1 MKTRAKKSW
10 AWRFRFVWLFG
21 LWPMIHWA
29 IGAQTAPH
37 YQASSRNYQTP
48 SAHHQASSKQYQEP
62 ESVSN
67 KRKEWVERLDSFPPV
82 KTLTAAELDAY
93 LAPYT
98 APTSKLIDMGF
109 GGRIK
114 YYWLQDS
121 LFIRRFR
128 VVAFENRIV
137 AIDVEVF
144 DDQGE
149 VNKAMARFLG
159 PQAKKIDIDGLLYRD
174 PEVTARFNETV
185 MDALGFVEEAALTP
199 DPDKTLAGLLDPVK
213 EVTIGYICSFCGT
226 VIDPTPERLTIN
238 ELVAGRQTAILRRIL
253 RSANPEARLYADKA
267 LRKLQAMGEI
277 LPAIDLQAMAV
288 VEALDVPVNACFCMG
303 LDSPPFSARNVLRV
317 ESCWD

>member
-1 MKTRAKKSW
+1 MHTSSNKQRGW
-10 AWRFRFVWLFG
+10 LFRFGWLIG
-21 LWPMIHWA
+21 LVLALQWA
-29 IGAQTAPH
+29 VVS
-37 YQASSRNYQTP
+37 QASQP
-48 SAHHQASSKQYQEP
+48 YQEP
-62 ESVSN
+62 ESVTL
-67 KRKEWVERLDSFPPV
+67 KRKEWVERLDSFPPAP
-82 KTLTAAELDAY
+82 TLTAAELDAY
-93 LAPYT
+93 LAPFSDPPPKPH
-98 APTSKLIDMGF
+98 AMGF
-109 GGRIK
+109 GGSTK

-159 PQAKKIDIDGLLYRD
+159 PQAKEIDIDGVLYRD
-174 PEVTARFNETV
+174 PEITARFNETV
-185 MDALGFVEEAALTP
+185 MDALGFVEEATLSP
-199 DPDKTLAGLLDPVK
+199 DPAKIKILAGLLDPLK

-226 VIDPTPERLTIN
+226 EIDPTPERQAMK

-267 LRKLQAMGEI
+267 LRKLQASGEI
-277 LPAIDLQAMAV
+277 LPAIDLQAMAI
-288 VEALDVPVNACFCMG
+288 VEAMDVPVNACFCADG
-303 LDSPPFSARNVLRV
+303 DSAPSASKVLRI